1 MTGTYL
7 EEWVHK
13 AEEDYAVATALLRR
27 RRHSTPNAIRFHCQ
41 QCAEKY
47 LKAFLVQHGE
57 TAPRIHD
64 LLELHR
70 LCLAIDAG
78 FDVIGDLLDILNP
91 FAVEFRYPGEEATMD
106 EAKEAIQA
114 TKGVRRFVR
123 GVLALADQ

>member
-7 EEWVHK
+7 EEWARK
-13 AEEDYAVATALLRR
+13 AEEDFAAATALERQRR
-27 RRHSTPNAIRFHCQ
+27 YPTPNAICFYCQ

-47 LKAFLVQHGE
+47 LKVFLVDHDD

-70 LCLAIDAG
+70 LRLAIDAS

-91 FAVEFRYPGEEATMD
+91 FAVEFRYPGEEATVD
-106 EAKEAIQA
+106 GAREAIQA
-114 TKGVRRFVR
+114 VKEVRRFVR
-123 GVLALADQ
+123 RALGLAG